1 MSACPVVVCL
11 VLPVG
16 RFSADHL
23 RRPTFPG
30 SFFLFCL
37 DVYKRQQRVCT
48 PEESGIVNLPRYRAR
63 SIPGTGA
70 LLRPEDRGEEQL
82 TLL

>member
-1 MSACPVVVCL
+1 MSGEKAP
-11 VLPVG
+11 
-16 RFSADHL
+16 RKQ
-23 RRPTFPG
+23 
-30 SFFLFCL
+30 SFLQGVAVMTL
-37 DVYKRQQRVCT
+37 KPKYQLQRVCT

-82 TLL
+82 PLL

>member
-1 MSACPVVVCL
+1 VAVMTLKPKYQL
-11 VLPVG
+11 
-16 RFSADHL
+16 
-23 RRPTFPG
+23 
-30 SFFLFCL
+30 
-37 DVYKRQQRVCT
+37 QRVCT